1 MGKQTARKGDP
12 TSHGGTIIG
21 GSPLRK
27 VNGKDIA
34 RIGDMVSCPLPG
46 HGTNP
51 ITTGSSNVKVDG
63 KFVAWVGSQTACGA
77 VITSGSSDVQ
87 TN

>member
-12 TSHGGTIIG
+12 TSHGGTITG

-34 RIGDMVSCPLPG
+34 RIGDLVSCPT
-46 HGTNP
+46 HGPNP

-63 KFVAWVGSQTACGA
+63 KFVAWVGSQTACGST
-77 VITSGSSDVQ
+77 ITTGSSDVQ